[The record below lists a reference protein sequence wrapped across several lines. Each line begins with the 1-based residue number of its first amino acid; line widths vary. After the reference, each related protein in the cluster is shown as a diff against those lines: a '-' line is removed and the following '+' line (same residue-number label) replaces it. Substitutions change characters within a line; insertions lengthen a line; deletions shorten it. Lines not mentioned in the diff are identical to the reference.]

1 MSEDFKSNSYKS
13 QAAEVKQAEEQKPE
27 EKHVDGPIVQARA
40 RKRNGI
46 ARFVRSLFVE
56 DLPNIG
62 NYILEDVLRPSI
74 QNFFID
80 SVTDSISM
88 LFGGDGSV
96 SRRSRSR
103 GGYGERVSYRDYYD
117 DDKRRRRRD
126 RDRDEDFRG
135 YDLDDAVVDTRG
147 EAERVIDK
155 MEDMIDRYKAVSV
168 ADLYELVGL
177 PSRYTDN
184 KYGWTSI
191 KSAKAQKVRGGY
203 LIQLPDPKPLD

>member
-1 MSEDFKSNSYKS
+1 MSDEFRSNSNKS
-13 QAAEVKQAEEQKPE
+13 KEEVEEPKNE
-27 EKHVDGPIVQARA
+27 EKRVEAPIVQARA
-40 RKRNGI
+40 RKRSGVSK
-46 ARFVRSLFVE
+46 FVRSLFVE

-62 NYILEDVLRPSI
+62 TYILEDVLRPSI

-88 LFGGDGSV
+88 LFGGDGG
-96 SRRSRSR
+96 SRRRGRSGR
-103 GGYGERVSYRDYYD
+103 GYSDRVSYRDYYD

-126 RDRDEDFRG
+126 RERDEDFRG
-135 YDLDDAVVDTRG
+135 YDLDDAIVDTRG